1 MVAAYYHDDS
11 IWHLLYTDHVQLII
25 VVRLHRSPCSMFTV
39 QFVTL
44 QTVRAYPDPV
54 TCEPVNSAITYLP
67 EFSCHVQSV
76 HSEDIQ
82 PT

>member
-1 MVAAYYHDDS
+1 MNVLVS
-11 IWHLLYTDHVQLII
+11 
-25 VVRLHRSPCSMFTV
+25 CFTV

-54 TCEPVNSAITYLP
+54 TCEPVNSAITSLP
-67 EFSCHVQSV
+67 EFSCLVQSV

-82 PT
+82 LT

>member
-1 MVAAYYHDDS
+1 M
-11 IWHLLYTDHVQLII
+11 L
-25 VVRLHRSPCSMFTV
+25 TV

-54 TCEPVNSAITYLP
+54 TCEPVNSAITSLP
-67 EFSCHVQSV
+67 EFSCPVQSV

-82 PT
+82 LT

>member
-1 MVAAYYHDDS
+1 MM
-11 IWHLLYTDHVQLII
+11 ILYGTLIVYRYVQLPI
-25 VVRLHRSPCSMFTV
+25 VVRLHRSPSSMFTV

-54 TCEPVNSAITYLP
+54 TCEPVNSTITSLP
-67 EFSCHVQSV
+67 EFSCPVQSV

-82 PT
+82 LT